1 MDGFLQI
8 LRANGKCISVCLII
22 PDPGCPIRQGQFGI
36 PCVCIYIHI
45 YIRRPRPTQGGARQG
60 REVFE
65 EQQQQQQQ
73 QQEEEEEEE
82 QQQQQQ
88 QQQ

>member
-1 MDGFLQI
+1 M
-8 LRANGKCISVCLII
+8 II
-22 PDPGCPIRQGQFGI
+22 YVNHI
-36 PCVCIYIHI
+36 I

-73 QQEEEEEEE
+73 EEEEEEE
-82 QQQQQQ
+82 EDQQQQQQ
-88 QQQ
+88 